1 MAKKTI
7 SIFGS
12 TGSIGTT
19 TLEIIRENKEK
30 FDVKVLTANKN
41 IDDLILLANEFNP
54 EAICFEKESDL
65 EKIKNEINAEKID
78 YYIGDEGLLE
88 CAKIGVDIV
97 IAGIVGLAGLRP
109 LLESVKSSKKIC
121 IANKECFVSAGS
133 LIMSEAKKYETQI
146 LPLDSEHSAIFQI
159 LENSNNKAKDIYLT
173 ASGGPFHGY
182 TKEQLVNV
190 KVQDAIKN
198 PNWTMGKKISV
209 DSATLMNKGLEII
222 EAKHLFNLHEDN
234 IKVVIHRQSIAHG
247 IVSFQDNTFFAAF
260 GYPNMTHPIKY
271 AIFYPSNY
279 FCVDQKMN
287 INNLNNLT
295 FETINENDYHA
306 LSLVRSILNEDS
318 NEKSIILNSSNEIAV
333 KAFLDKKIRFID
345 ILVVVEESIEYVS
358 KLISNNSLNYR
369 DNLENIIDL
378 DNLTRHKTEEL
389 IKLRF

>member
-12 TGSIGTT
+12 TGSIGAT